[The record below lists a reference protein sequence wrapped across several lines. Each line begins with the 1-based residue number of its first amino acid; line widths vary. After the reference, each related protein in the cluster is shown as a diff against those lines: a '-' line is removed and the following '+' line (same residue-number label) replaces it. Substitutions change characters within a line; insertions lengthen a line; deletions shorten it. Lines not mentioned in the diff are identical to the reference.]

1 MMSKNINVI
10 VLALLASLLGATAAW
25 ASDVYIDQAG
35 STTTINIT
43 QIGADNT
50 VGSSGTPSTIVGDN
64 TKVDITQTGTLN
76 TADIAMGATGTSD
89 STVNYTALGGSN
101 ILDVQIDGA
110 TDTTLTTTIVGDNN
124 EVTLCGTI
132 GTVAAA
138 SQTATC
144 ATGVQANTTTS
155 NIAITGDRNQIAIGA
170 DAASA
175 VNNITV
181 GGNVTSSDNVIN
193 LSQTGLDVP
202 NVTLNVDGSTNAINI
217 TQQ

>member
-1 MMSKNINVI
+1 MKNRNIIRIGVVSFLMMSTGVF
-10 VLALLASLLGATAAW
+10 

-35 STTTINIT
+35 STTTIDIT
-43 QIGADNT
+43 QTGADNT
-50 VGSSGTPSTIVGDN
+50 VGSSGTPTTIVGDN
-64 TKVDITQTGTLN
+64 TDVDITQTGTFN
-76 TADIAMGATGTSD
+76 TADIKMSVGTSD
-89 STVNYTALGGSN
+89 STVNYTAAGGSN
-101 ILDVQIDGA
+101 ILNVEIDGA
-110 TDTTLTTTIVGDNN
+110 ADTKLTTTIAGDSN